1 MTSNNRFENTRKFQD
16 EETATN
22 SEVDYAPLI
31 AVGGFLVLGGLGAR
45 AFIRQAKKLG
55 EESAKDLKK
64 TQEAFEKS
72 RQNFKNPFTVKS
84 DSTSASGT
92 NGGAKIDIKFKTIN
106 LKDKVDDEQIKKD
119 LEKMLKNTPIW
130 GGQALCVSGPVLTSA
145 ASACRWSE
153 CPCPSPCSAAKLA
166 SCQFW

>member
-16 EETATN
+16 EETVTS

-31 AVGGFLVLGGLGAR
+31 AVGGFLILGGLGAR

-84 DSTSASGT
+84 DSTSGSGT
-92 NGGAKIDIKFKTIN
+92 NGGAAANNKSKIDIKFKTIN
-106 LKDKVDDEQIKKD
+106 LKDKVDNEIKKD
-119 LEKMLKNTPIW
+119 LEKMLK
-130 GGQALCVSGPVLTSA
+130 
-145 ASACRWSE
+145 E
-153 CPCPSPCSAAKLA
+153 AAKQKITKEKICVILEK
-166 SCQFW
+166 